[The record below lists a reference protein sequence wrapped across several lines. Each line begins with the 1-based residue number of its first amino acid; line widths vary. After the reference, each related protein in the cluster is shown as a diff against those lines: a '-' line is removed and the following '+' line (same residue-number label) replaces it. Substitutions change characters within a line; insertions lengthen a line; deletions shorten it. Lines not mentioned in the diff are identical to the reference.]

1 MMSCGWQDMTVQL
14 MFLSHSYGRYTQR
27 NVVTWCRF
35 SHAQTSTKTRML
47 IYNEGKYEVAP
58 LFQTTNPNL

>member
-27 NVVTWCRF
+27 LRLMWTYQLVGYYSVSF
-35 SHAQTSTKTRML
+35 S
-47 IYNEGKYEVAP
+47 E
-58 LFQTTNPNL
+58 

>member
-47 IYNEGKYEVAP
+47 IYNEGK
-58 LFQTTNPNL
+58 